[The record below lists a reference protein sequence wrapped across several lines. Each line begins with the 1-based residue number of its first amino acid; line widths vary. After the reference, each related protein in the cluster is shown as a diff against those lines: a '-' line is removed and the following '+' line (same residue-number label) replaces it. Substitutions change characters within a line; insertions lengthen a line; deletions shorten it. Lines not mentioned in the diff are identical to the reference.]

1 MCQRNGG
8 VLVSILV
15 IGDFSELKEIKVTRE
30 LLNNVPTSFNLFYF
44 LFSFPISVVLISS
57 LKRYAYFNLK
67 ELSTFIIF
75 NANTLF
81 RWFGR

>member
-30 LLNNVPTSFNLFYF
+30 LLNNLRMINLDFKHSHTRES
-44 LFSFPISVVLISS
+44 LSPNTIQACQCLNPAAVLLLPRENMIGFFISS
-57 LKRYAYFNLK
+57 L
-67 ELSTFIIF
+67 
-75 NANTLF
+75 
-81 RWFGR
+81 